1 MRAIAYTRFGGPDVL
16 ELVEL
21 PTPKVGPDSVLI
33 RVRATAVNP
42 VDWKVREGYLDGL
55 MDSVFP
61 IVPGWDVSGVV
72 EQVGLDTPEFSVGD
86 EVVGYVRKDVLHG
99 GTTAELVSAP
109 VRTLAR
115 KPVSLSWEE
124 AAALPLAG
132 LTAYQA
138 LRRLVVGEG
147 DTVLVHNASGGVG
160 GFAVQIAR
168 VLGARVI
175 GTASAGRHEYVRSLG
190 GEPVEYGDGMVAAV
204 RALVPD
210 GVDVVLDLV
219 GGGVVATTSEVGA
232 PGVRLGSVADGEVG
246 TYGGAYLWVRPD
258 ADDLQYL
265 GDLVERGDLRV
276 EVAQVFGLEET
287 AQAHELSA
295 SGRVRGKVVVRV
307 S

>member
-16 ELVEL
+16 DLMEL

-33 RVRATAVNP
+33 RVRAAAVNP

-55 MDSVFP
+55 MDSDFP

-72 EQVGLDTPEFSVGD
+72 EQVGLDTPELSVGD

-115 KPVSLSWEE
+115 KPASLSWEE

-132 LTAYQA
+132 LTAYQS
-138 LRRLVVGEG
+138 LRRLGVGDG

-160 GFAVQIAR
+160 GFALQIAR
-168 VLGARVI
+168 TLGARVI

-204 RALVPD
+204 RALAPD

-219 GGGVVATTSEVGA
+219 GGGVVATTPEVGP
-232 PGVRLGSVADGEVG
+232 PGVRLGSVADGEVVH
-246 TYGGAYLWVRPD
+246 YGGAYLWVRPD
-258 ADDLQYL
+258 ADDLEDL
-265 GDLVERGDLRV
+265 GELVERGDVRV
-276 EVAQVFGLEET
+276 EVAQVFPLEET